1 MSAPPKARLHV
12 EVDHMRCVS
21 NAMCLAIAP
30 GVFAHNEQRQSEVVD
45 PTGGAPADII
55 EAAENCPT
63 SAITVTDA
71 VTGEILFPEEP
82 TVNHCASD

>member
-1 MSAPPKARLHV
+1 MSGKSGQVHAS
-12 EVDHMRCVS
+12 VDQMRCVS

-30 GVFAHNEQRQSEVVD
+30 GVFAHNEQRQSEVVN
-45 PTGGAPADII
+45 PAGAVAEDII

-71 VTGEILFPEEP
+71 VTGETLFP
-82 TVNHCASD
+82 

>member
-1 MSAPPKARLHV
+1 MSTTPQQVSAS
-12 EVDHMRCVS
+12 VDHMRCVS

-45 PTGGAPADII
+45 PSGGSAEDII

-71 VTGEILFPEEP
+71 VTGEVLFP
-82 TVNHCASD
+82 

>member
-1 MSAPPKARLHV
+1 MSGKPRQVRAA
-12 EVDHMRCVS
+12 VDHMRCVS

-30 GVFAHNEQRQSEVVD
+30 GVFAHNRQRQSEVVD
-45 PTGGAPADII
+45 PAGGPAEDII

-71 VTGEILFPEEP
+71 VTGKILFP
-82 TVNHCASD
+82 

>member
-1 MSAPPKARLHV
+1 MSGEPRQVRAS
-12 EVDHMRCVS
+12 VDHMRCVS

-30 GVFAHNEQRQSEVVD
+30 GVFVHNERRQSEVVD
-45 PTGGAPADII
+45 PSGGSAEDIL

-71 VTGEILFPEEP
+71 ATGETLFP
-82 TVNHCASD
+82 

>member
-1 MSAPPKARLHV
+1 MSGQPGQVRAS
-12 EVDHMRCVS
+12 VDHMRCVS

-45 PTGGAPADII
+45 PSGGSAKDIV
-55 EAAENCPT
+55 EAAENCPV

-71 VTGEILFPEEP
+71 ATGETLFP
-82 TVNHCASD
+82 

>member
-1 MSAPPKARLHV
+1 MSGTRGPSGPRRVRA

-21 NAMCLAIAP
+21 NAMCVTIAP

-45 PTGGAPADII
+45 SEGGTPEAII

-71 VTGEILFPEEP
+71 VTGETLFP
-82 TVNHCASD
+82 

>member
-1 MSAPPKARLHV
+1 MSGPSGPRRVRA

-21 NAMCLAIAP
+21 NAMCVAIAP

-45 PTGGAPADII
+45 PGGGTPEEII

-71 VTGEILFPEEP
+71 VTGETLFP
-82 TVNHCASD
+82 

>member
-1 MSAPPKARLHV
+1 MSGKPPQVRAS
-12 EVDHMRCVS
+12 VDHMRCVS

-30 GVFAHNEQRQSEVVD
+30 GVFAHNESRQSEVVD
-45 PTGGAPADII
+45 PACGPGEDII

-71 VTGEILFPEEP
+71 VTGEILFP
-82 TVNHCASD
+82 